1 MGENR
6 LERKGA
12 PTGLERLLFRAPIM
26 LYRAGLGFLLGR
38 RFLML
43 EHTGRRSGE
52 TRRTILEV
60 VVNDSD
66 SIYVVAGWGTAA
78 QWLKNVRANP
88 HVTIHVGSRSYRTRA
103 EMVDGD
109 EAHDV
114 MRRYG
119 SEHPRALNR
128 LAALM
133 LDEPGDGPRE
143 QADRVADRLPM
154 VRFPK
159 R

>member
-1 MGENR
+1 
-6 LERKGA
+6 
-12 PTGLERLLFRAPIM
+12 
-26 LYRAGLGFLLGR
+26 
-38 RFLML
+38 ML
-43 EHTGRRSGE
+43 EHTGRLTGE

-78 QWLKNVRANP
+78 HWLKNVRANP
-88 HVTIHVGSRSYRTRA
+88 DVTVHIGSHTYLTRA
-103 EMVDGD
+103 EMVGAD

-114 MRRYG
+114 MSLYA
-119 SEHPRALNR
+119 SKHPRALNR

-133 LDEPGDGPRE
+133 LDDPGDTTQE

-154 VRFPK
+154 VQFRK
-159 R
+159 S